1 MLLSLDIGKV
11 IVELILASI
20 EFPTCVNDGWL
31 QEFRSIEM
39 IDNLGMCLTPYTFS
53 LFTTA
58 ASLMFP
64 SGTKRPSNPIS
75 RALMATGRAPRMYT
89 FYNKATNC
97 HNCTNICVEII

>member
-1 MLLSLDIGKV
+1 MNFLTTFEVGKV

-39 IDNLGMCLTPYTFS
+39 IDNLGDVSYYTFS

-64 SGTKRPSNPIS
+64 TGTKRPSNPIS
-75 RALMATGRAPRMYT
+75 RALMATDRAPRMYT
-89 FYNKATNC
+89 FYNKATL
-97 HNCTNICVEII
+97 IVIQR